1 MGDILTTQPSLKVIM
16 IYLFIYKAY
25 HRHGR
30 GVLIRKKN
38 SFLHQR
44 SIFSAIIKEI
54 RKYSYMPLIKPN
66 WTRFNQLFMWT
77 DYIEFM
83 NRFDIFKHVLYK
95 AFLAFFKLMHW
106 ILCGFFLSK
115 ETNFVHLQMYLSVI
129 YTNWVHQG
137 TWLCHGP
144 FICLV
149 SSFYSCK

>member
-106 ILCGFFLSK
+106 ILCGVFFVQGNKLRSFTNVFISNIHKLSTWRNMTLSWSIHLFSFFFL
-115 ETNFVHLQMYLSVI
+115 FL
-129 YTNWVHQG
+129 
-137 TWLCHGP
+137 
-144 FICLV
+144 
-149 SSFYSCK
+149 